1 MKLLLA
7 AASLGALAGTCVAN
21 DPSGGWLSYVTYTDP
36 QDRRI
41 TALNTTWNV
50 PSKPES
56 LMGSNAPGWWFG
68 IQTKDGDGALIQPIL
83 AWGYEGDRYTIF
95 DACFD
100 WTDGSWH
107 TSEDSYTVQPGDTVS
122 SSITYREE
130 DNSYDMYIVSH
141 QTGKSVSMNYQI
153 QDAQHKNESQA
164 YFVLEHQPNRCS
176 AYPSSG
182 LCTFENIYLE
192 VDGEEVSDVAW
203 EAKQENPMCDSKAT
217 VVDSKTL
224 KFEWDAKAD
233 IADDAKAVLDEPQKW
248 TDATVNEND
257 VPELAPVWTADI
269 VAKTSGTFPG
279 VPHETQT
286 YTEYHDFTND
296 RRRVDY
302 TDQGFT
308 KIYRYDVQDWD
319 HQPFPAPK
327 GYKMRLDSSGTPDPL
342 SCCWLW
348 LVDSDTGENDKML
361 PLTIPTKSTDEG
373 ATTINGVPV
382 ELWQANTLIP
392 IKTTNDFYIGNNS
405 VPVQV
410 NTFSNVLG
418 KGTVI
423 ANTTYTNFVAGPI
436 PNSTFDVPDSKPTF
450 GKCKQ
455 CGVDPECP
463 MQQCIS

>member
-217 VVDSKTL
+217 VVDSKVRYCTRCHRRTPVAYY
-224 KFEWDAKAD
+224 DARECCLCFLPD
-233 IADDAKAVLDEPQKW
+233 RQSDRFRQPISLTNCVVL
-248 TDATVNEND
+248 
-257 VPELAPVWTADI
+257 LACACC
-269 VAKTSGTFPG
+269 
-279 VPHETQT
+279 
-286 YTEYHDFTND
+286 
-296 RRRVDY
+296 
-302 TDQGFT
+302 
-308 KIYRYDVQDWD
+308 
-319 HQPFPAPK
+319 
-327 GYKMRLDSSGTPDPL
+327 RLSSSSGTPR
-342 SCCWLW
+342 
-348 LVDSDTGENDKML
+348 
-361 PLTIPTKSTDEG
+361 PTSP
-373 ATTINGVPV
+373 TTPRPSWTSPRNGRTP
-382 ELWQANTLIP
+382 P
-392 IKTTNDFYIGNNS
+392 
-405 VPVQV
+405 
-410 NTFSNVLG
+410 
-418 KGTVI
+418 
-423 ANTTYTNFVAGPI
+423 
-436 PNSTFDVPDSKPTF
+436 
-450 GKCKQ
+450 
-455 CGVDPECP
+455 
-463 MQQCIS
+463 